1 VSALA
6 ALATP
11 SAERTLA
18 DALREWLPR
27 QRWFAGK
34 ARTVAEVAVH
44 DVALFIDAGAELLW
58 VAVDVRYDDGGSE
71 RYQVPLVVGE
81 EAAERDSV
89 AAILPEGPLV
99 DALTVPDAC
108 ALFAR
113 LCLGTQPYTTVRGAA
128 VVSTTERASKRQD
141 IAVSS
146 HSVRAMG
153 AEQSNSSV
161 VLGDLVLKLFRKLE
175 PGENPDV
182 ELTRALTARGVDTV
196 PVQYGAL
203 ELDGREPTTL
213 AVLTALV
220 PGATE
225 GWELATR
232 EVEGLADRGERGV
245 PGLLDDAES
254 LGEAVARTHA
264 ALADAFGRQ
273 PTDPALLRA
282 WADGMR
288 AQAQRVL
295 ATAGTRAPDETA
307 VVAARADELDAVFAD
322 LPALTDAG
330 PVVRVH
336 GDLHLGQVLRAA
348 DGRWMLLD
356 FEGEPARPLR
366 ERRLPHSPLKDVA
379 GMLRSFDYAAAQ
391 VRGGSAVEN
400 WRATARRRFVAGYE
414 RVAKPANLLPPD
426 AGQAQRLR
434 DLLEL
439 DKAVYELGYELANR
453 PDWVRVPVAGIVA
466 ALDRIARPAATGR
479 TP

>member
-1 VSALA
+1 MSSLA

-18 DALREWLPR
+18 GALREWLPR

-44 DVALFIDAGAELLW
+44 DVALLADPGTEVLMLVAE
-58 VAVDVRYDDGGSE
+58 VSYTDGGAE
-71 RYQVPLVVGE
+71 RYQVPLAVGPPQ
-81 EAAERDSV
+81 AERASV
-89 AAILPEGPLV
+89 AAHLPEGPLV
-99 DALTVPDAC
+99 DALVVPAACRLLARRCTEERAEHTAGGHRLAGRPASGATPPPDA
-108 ALFAR
+108 
-113 LCLGTQPYTTVRGAA
+113 PM
-128 VVSTTERASKRQD
+128 
-141 IAVSS
+141 
-146 HSVRAMG
+146 RAMD

-161 VLGDLVLKLFRKLE
+161 VLGDMVLKLFRKLE

-182 ELTRALTARGVDTV
+182 ELTRALTAHRVGTV
-196 PVQYGAL
+196 PVQHGAL
-203 ELDGREPTTL
+203 ELDGGEPTTL

-220 PGATE
+220 PGAAQ

-232 EVEGLADRGERGV
+232 EVEDLADRGERGV

-273 PTDPALLRA
+273 AADAALLRR

-288 AQAQRVL
+288 DQAQRVL
-295 ATAGTRAPDETA
+295 ATARAHARDETA
-307 VVAARADELDAVFAD
+307 SVAARMDELDAVFAG
-322 LPALTDAG
+322 LAGITDAG
-330 PVVRVH
+330 PLIRVH
-336 GDLHLGQVLRAA
+336 GDLHLGQVLRSE
-348 DGRWMLLD
+348 DGRWLLLD
-356 FEGEPARPLR
+356 FEGEPARPLA

-391 VRGGSAVEN
+391 VRGDAVEN

-414 RVAKPANLLPPD
+414 RVATPADLLPSDP
-426 AGQAQRLR
+426 GQARRLR

-453 PDWVRVPVAGIVA
+453 PDWVRVPVSGIVA
-466 ALDRIARPAATGR
+466 TLDRIARPAPGLHPGLA
-479 TP
+479 P